1 MSRLLRTCYGNIA
14 MKSINVIKLKCI
26 ITRIVTVV
34 MLSGLAACAESTL
47 DEELLDTEP
56 ALVFP
61 ADFFTQGYTE
71 SYSVTGSSDT
81 GSQFS
86 GTYEVST
93 EDENVFNGVAAIPVV
108 RTLAYSAVINGQVT
122 SPYSVTLTEYFTV
135 TEPRQYL
142 GSEHESGLVMTSID
156 QPVDIPG
163 LVTPGTFGFIGTYIG
178 SDSSQE
184 DLSWSA
190 EKVGDQY
197 LISFSSLFTDSSGG
211 VLSDET
217 QSFLIDIDG
226 HRKAWEF
233 TSFLSNQNV
242 TLTFTGVRL

>member
-14 MKSINVIKLKCI
+14 MKNINVIKLKCI

-81 GSQFS
+81 GLQYS
-86 GTYEVST
+86 GTYEVKT
-93 EDENVFNGVAAIPVV
+93 GAETVFNGVPSIPVT
-108 RTLAYSAVINGQVT
+108 RTLEYSTILNGQVT
-122 SPYSVTLTEYFTV
+122 SPVSIVLTEYFTAD
-135 TEPRQYL
+135 EPRQYL
-142 GSEHESGLVMTSID
+142 GSEHESGLVTIAID
-156 QPVDIPG
+156 QPVEIPEFA
-163 LVTPGTFGFIGTYIG
+163 TPGNFGSIGTYIG
-178 SDSSQE
+178 SDSSYE
-184 DLSWSA
+184 SLSWSA
-190 EKVGDQY
+190 AMSGDQY
-197 LISFSSLFTDSSGG
+197 LISFTSLLTDSSGG
-211 VLSDET
+211 MISDET

-226 HRKAWEF
+226 VRKAWEF
-233 TSFLSNQNV
+233 TSILSNRNM
-242 TLTFTGVRL
+242 TLTFTGIRI